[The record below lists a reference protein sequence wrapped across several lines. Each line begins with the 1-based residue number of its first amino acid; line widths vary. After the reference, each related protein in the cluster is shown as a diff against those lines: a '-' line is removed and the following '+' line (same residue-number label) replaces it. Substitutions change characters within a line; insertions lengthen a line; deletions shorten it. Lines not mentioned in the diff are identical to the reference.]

1 MYSIDIA
8 NGKELRTTT
17 SCLQQLP
24 QACMLYM
31 SCFDI
36 NKVIANEVTPKEYK
50 TEGQSGGTKPSI

>member
-1 MYSIDIA
+1 MV
-8 NGKELRTTT
+8 ELRTTT